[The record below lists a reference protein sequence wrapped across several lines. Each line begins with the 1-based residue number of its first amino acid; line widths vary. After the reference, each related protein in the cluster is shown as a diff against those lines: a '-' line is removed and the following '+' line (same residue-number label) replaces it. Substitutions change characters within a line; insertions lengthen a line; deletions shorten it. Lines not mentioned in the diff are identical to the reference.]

1 MDSAQTLYQA
11 IFKTDDPDP
20 LALQACK
27 MAIEAGKEKH
37 QGLVRSADAAIILSD
52 LNLDRDTLVA
62 TLISDMGLEQRYSI
76 EKISDEFG
84 EHIAQMVTGVR
95 RLNHFKEFHPATTSN
110 EVQTERLRQM
120 LLAMTSDIRI
130 MIVKLAFRVA
140 RLRNVKNEPEA
151 VRQQIASETQLIFAP
166 LANRLGIAQLKWEL
180 EDLSFRF
187 LQPDTYKEVAR
198 QLDAK
203 RLGRE
208 IYIQGIIQSLEEML
222 KDSGIEHHISGRP
235 KHIYSIW
242 KKMTRKNVPI
252 DELFDLR
259 AVRIYVDNVQQCYEV
274 LGMIHSRWPYIKN
287 EFDDYIANPKENGY
301 QSIHTVIVGAENK
314 TVEIQIRTH
323 EMHRHAEFGVAAHWR
338 YKEGGKSIDPALE
351 QSINLVRQMLEY
363 NDNPDLLNDI
373 STELLSEHIYV
384 MTPKNEII
392 TVNKGATPLDFAYQ
406 IHSELGHRCR
416 GAKVNGKI
424 MPLTYQLNTG
434 DTVEILSVKGGTPNR
449 NWLNPNLHYLG
460 SSRSRAKV
468 RHWFNQQN
476 KEANTESGEALF
488 NKEARRLH
496 AENIS
501 AHKVAERFKYE
512 HLDEFYEALG
522 KGQINERQLTNAI
535 QKLIKPES
543 NEQATRPPSFPL
555 EDQAEPGKAFV
566 IGAPRLKTSIAPC
579 CEPTE
584 NDQIAGYVTRGRG
597 VTIHKKDCAN
607 ILNLTF
613 EEQKRLIEVAWYH
626 ATPQESTHEATIQ
639 ILAFDRKGLLRD
651 IMMELAQWDIN
662 VNNSDTRTDKSDGS
676 VSMTLEVD
684 VEPHTNMGELLDQ
697 LEQIQNVVSTS
708 VNLNKPSSNEQG
720 S

>member
-1 MDSAQTLYQA
+1 MDSAQTLYQT
-11 IFKTDDPDP
+11 IFKTDEPDP
-20 LALQACK
+20 LALQACQ
-27 MAIEAGKEKH
+27 MALEAEKEEHK
-37 QGLVRSADAAIILSD
+37 GLVRSIDAAIILSD
-52 LNLDRDTLVA
+52 LKLDRDTLIA
-62 TLISDMGLEQRYSI
+62 TLISDMGLEQRYPI

-84 EHIAQMVTGVR
+84 DHIAQMVTGVR

-140 RLRNVKNEPEA
+140 RLRTLKNEPEA
-151 VRQQIASETQLIFAP
+151 IRQQIASETQMIFAP

-203 RLGRE
+203 RHGRE
-208 IYIQGIIQSLEEML
+208 TYIQGIIQSLEEML

-259 AVRIYVDNVQQCYEV
+259 AVRIYVDTVQQCYEV
-274 LGMIHSRWPYIKN
+274 LGMIHSRWPYIKD

-301 QSIHTVIVGAENK
+301 QSIHTVIIGAENK

-363 NDNPDLLNDI
+363 NDNPDLLNEI
-373 STELLSEHIYV
+373 STELLTEHIYV

-392 TVNKGATPLDFAYQ
+392 TMSKGSTPLDFAYQ

-416 GAKVNGKI
+416 GAKINGKI

-476 KEANTESGEALF
+476 KEANTESGESLF

-496 AENIS
+496 AEHIS
-501 AHKVAERFKYE
+501 AQEVAERFKYE
-512 HLDEFYEALG
+512 QLDEFYEALG

-535 QKLIKPES
+535 QKLIKPE
-543 NEQATRPPSFPL
+543 EDKPQARPPSFPP
-555 EDQAEPGKAFV
+555 EEQTEPGKAFV
-566 IGAPRLKTSIAPC
+566 IGAPRLKTTIAPC

-584 NDQIAGYVTRGRG
+584 NDQIVGYVTRGRG
-597 VTIHKKDCAN
+597 VTIHKKECAN

-613 EEQKRLIEVAWYH
+613 EEQKRLIEVAWYN
-626 ATPQESTHEATIQ
+626 AEPQGTTYEATLQ

-651 IMMELAQWDIN
+651 IMMELTQWDIN

-676 VSMTLEVD
+676 VSMTLDVD

-708 VNLNKPSSNEQG
+708 VNLNKQQAS
-720 S
+720 

>member
-1 MDSAQTLYQA
+1 MDSVQTLYQT
-11 IFKTDDPDP
+11 IFKTDESDP
-20 LALQACK
+20 LALKACQ
-27 MAIEAGKEKH
+27 MALEADKEEH
-37 QGLVRSADAAIILSD
+37 QGLVRSVDAAIILSE
-52 LNLDRDTLVA
+52 LKLDRDTLVA
-62 TLISDMGLEQRYSI
+62 TLISDMGLEHRHPI
-76 EKISDEFG
+76 ETISQEFG
-84 EHIAQMVTGVR
+84 EHIAQLVTGVR

-140 RLRNVKNEPEA
+140 RLRNLKNEPEA
-151 VRQQIASETQLIFAP
+151 IRQQIASETQLIFAP

-203 RLGRE
+203 RVGRE
-208 IYIQGIIQSLEEML
+208 AYIQGIIQSLEEML
-222 KDSGIEHHISGRP
+222 KDSGIDHHISGRP

-242 KKMTRKNVPI
+242 KKMSRKNVPI

-259 AVRIYVDNVQQCYEV
+259 AVRIYVDTVQQCYEV
-274 LGMIHSRWPYIKN
+274 LGMIHSRWPYIKD

-301 QSIHTVIVGAENK
+301 QSIHTVIIGAENK

-363 NDNPDLLNDI
+363 NDNPDLLNEI
-373 STELLSEHIYV
+373 STELLTEHIYV

-392 TVNKGATPLDFAYQ
+392 TMSKGSTPLDFAYQ

-416 GAKVNGKI
+416 GAKINGKI

-501 AHKVAERFKYE
+501 AQDIAGRFKYE

-535 QKLIKPES
+535 QKLIKPEE
-543 NEQATRPPSFPL
+543 NIQTARPPSFPP
-555 EDQAEPGKAFV
+555 EEQAEAGKAFV
-566 IGAPRLKTSIAPC
+566 IGAPRLKTIIAPC

-584 NDQIAGYVTRGRG
+584 NDQIVGYVTRGRG
-597 VTIHKKDCAN
+597 VTIHKKECPN

-613 EEQKRLIEVAWYH
+613 EEQKRLIEVAWYNAEPQ
-626 ATPQESTHEATIQ
+626 ATTYEATLQ
-639 ILAFDRKGLLRD
+639 LLAFDRKGLLRD
-651 IMMELAQWDIN
+651 IMMELTQWDIN

-684 VEPHTNMGELLDQ
+684 IEPHTNMGELLDQ

-708 VNLNKPSSNEQG
+708 VNLNKQQTS
-720 S
+720 